1 MGEQGILLGTT
12 QVDCRSRETTGA
24 YTEVFGEVFFEIS
37 DYDQMQPF
45 LFTLASDAD
54 HWMYISSRGGLTC
67 GRKSPDHALFPYY
80 TDDKIHDAAD
90 NTGPYTALRVQRR
103 AQAQEQEQA
112 FFWRPFCDRSP
123 RVYSIERRLLKSP
136 LGNRVVF
143 EERNRSLGLRFA
155 YSWDLSDRFGF
166 VRSSFLWNEGEECR
180 IDILDGLRNI
190 LPAGA
195 DRVGQERSSTLID
208 GYKQAELDPS
218 SGMGIYTLG
227 SIATDR
233 TEPNEALRASTVFQ
247 TGLPEADILLSEQQ
261 ISRFEC
267 GLGLREESAMRG
279 RRGAYLAGSSF
290 RLEQG
295 EQKEWMFIADV
306 EQDVSAVVSTK
317 RFLFLE
323 ADPTA
328 KIRED
333 IDRGV
338 DELKKLVGLADGFQ
352 LTADRRITD
361 RHYSNV
367 LFNIMRGG
375 VFVSGYRIET
385 ADFSQFI
392 TLWNKKVAAA
402 HSEFLKGLPVEI
414 HLRELRHKVDST
426 EDTDLMR
433 LTLEYLPITFSRR
446 HGDPSRPWNKF
457 EIDVRTRE
465 GEPKIAYQGNWRDI
479 FQNWEALAMSY
490 PRYLNGMIAKF
501 VDATTA
507 DGYNPYRISQAG
519 IDWEVFDPDDPWS
532 NIGYWGDHQIAY
544 LSRLLE
550 LSFRYDPEELRK
562 YLTMQIFTFAD
573 IPYRIRSF
581 AEILEN
587 PHSTIIYDT
596 EKEAT
601 ILERVEKIGADGK
614 LLHTGGR
621 LLKASL
627 LEKLLITLLTKLSNL
642 VPGGGIWMNT
652 QRPEWN
658 DANNALAGYGLS
670 VVTAAYLYRFVLF
683 LQKLLYPGEHTLT
696 VTEGSA
702 VFFREIFKI
711 LSAYQP
717 EDPDPQGAGRMDFVR
732 AVGEAGEHYREKVYN
747 GNLAASGEILTFDEI
762 KTFLRR
768 AETVIAA
775 TLRENKRS
783 DNLYNSYNIMT
794 LRKEGILVDTLDE
807 MLEGQV
813 ALLSSGLPAADET
826 MDLLNALKKSSLY
839 RPDQGSYILY
849 PNRQLPS
856 FLEKNTIPEALVTA
870 SPLLQKEADRK
881 DERIIIRD
889 GEGYCHFQSEL
900 RNARILNE
908 RLEKL
913 EFTSEERRELAET
926 YEKVFQHRRF
936 TGRSGTFFKYEG
948 LGSIYWHMVSKL
960 ELAVVENALGLC
972 GRSGKNGQETGPSDE
987 CVKHFRE
994 IKEGVGAHK
1003 TPQKYGAFPT
1013 DPYSHTP
1020 SFAGV
1025 QQPGMTG
1032 QVKED
1037 IIARFL
1043 ELGVTVSGGRVGF
1056 RPVLLDRGEFLK
1068 KTGEFFYFDT
1078 EGNPQKAGV
1087 PAGSLAFSFCNVPVF
1102 YHQGGRESGSL
1113 VYNGKVLAFNP
1124 AEGLPEDIARDLF
1137 DRNGKVER
1145 IDVTIYEI

>member
-1 MGEQGILLGTT
+1 MGERKILFGTT
-12 QVDCRSRETTGA
+12 QVDCRSRETAGS
-24 YTEVFGEVFFEIS
+24 YTEMFGESFFEIS
-37 DYDQMQPF
+37 DYDHMQPF
-45 LFTLASDAD
+45 LFTLASETD

-67 GRKSPDHALFPYY
+67 GRKDPDHALFPYY

-90 NTGPYTALRVQRR
+90 TTGPYTALLVQRPR
-103 AQAQEQEQA
+103 QRQGQGQGQGQGQA

-123 RVYSIERRLLKSP
+123 RVYTIERRLLKSP

-143 EERNRSLGLRFA
+143 EEKNRSLSLRFA
-155 YSWDLSDRFGF
+155 YSWELSSRFGF

-190 LPAGA
+190 LPAGV
-195 DRVGQERSSTLID
+195 DRSAQERSSTLLD
-208 GYKQAELDPS
+208 GYKQAEVDPA

-227 SIATDR
+227 SIVTDR
-233 TEPNEALRASTVFQ
+233 TEPSEALRATTVFQ
-247 TGLPEADILLSEQQ
+247 RGLAEADILLSEQQ
-261 ISRFEC
+261 ISPFKTGKELQ
-267 GLGLREESAMRG
+267 GESAMRG
-279 RRGAYLAGSSF
+279 RRGAYLVHSSF
-290 RLEQG
+290 GLEQG

-306 EQDVSAVVSTK
+306 EQDVSSVVST
-317 RFLFLE
+317 RSFLSLKE
-323 ADPTA
+323 DPA
-328 KIRED
+328 AEIRKD
-333 IDRGV
+333 IHRGAE
-338 DELKKLVGLADGFQ
+338 ELKKLVGSADGFQ
-352 LTADRRITD
+352 LSADRRITD

-367 LFNIMRGG
+367 LFNSMRGG
-375 VFVSGYRIET
+375 VFVSGYRIDT
-385 ADFSQFI
+385 ADFSRFVS
-392 TLWNKKVAAA
+392 LWNRGVAAA
-402 HSEFLKGLPVEI
+402 HAEFLKSLPAEI
-414 HLRELRHKVDST
+414 NLQELRHKVEGTGDA
-426 EDTDLMR
+426 DLVR

-457 EIDVRTRE
+457 AIDVRTSK
-465 GEPKIAYQGNWRDI
+465 GKPKIAYQGNWRDI

-601 ILERVEKIGADGK
+601 ILERVEKIGVDGK

-670 VVTAAYLYRFVLF
+670 VVTTAYLHRFILF
-683 LQKLLYPGEHTLT
+683 FQELIPSGEQKVT
-696 VTEGSA
+696 VTKGVA
-702 VFFREIFKI
+702 VFLRDIFEI
-711 LSAYQP
+711 LSAYQA
-717 EDPDPQGAGRMDFVR
+717 EALDPQGVGRMGFVR
-732 AVGEAGEHYREKVYN
+732 AAGKAGESYRERVYD
-747 GNLAASGEILTFDEI
+747 GTFADSEETLAFDEI
-762 KTFLRR
+762 KAFLCR
-768 AETVIAA
+768 AETIAAA
-775 TLRENKRS
+775 TLRENKRP
-783 DNLYNSYNIMT
+783 DNLFHSYNILA
-794 LRKEGILVDTLDE
+794 LRRGGILVDTLDE

-813 ALLSSGLPAADET
+813 ALLSSGLLTTDET
-826 MDLLNALKKSSLY
+826 TELLNALKKSSLY
-839 RPDQGSYILY
+839 RADQGSFVLY
-849 PNRQLPS
+849 PDRQLPS
-856 FLEKNTIPEALVTA
+856 FLEKNTLPEDLVAA
-870 SPLLQKEADRK
+870 SPLLRKEADR
-881 DERIIIRD
+881 RD
-889 GEGYCHFQSEL
+889 GRLIVRDEEGKCHFHSDL
-900 RNARILNE
+900 RNPRILGE
-908 RLEKL
+908 RLDEL
-913 EFTSEERRELAET
+913 EFTPEERRELAES
-926 YEKVFQHRRF
+926 YEEVFHHRRF

-972 GRSGKNGQETGPSDE
+972 GKSGKKGE
-987 CVKHFRE
+987 CVEHFQE

-1003 TPQKYGAFPT
+1003 TPQEYGAFPT

-1043 ELGVTVSGGRVGF
+1043 ELGVTVSGGKVGF
-1056 RPVLLDRGEFLK
+1056 KPVLLDRGEFLK
-1068 KTGEFFYFDT
+1068 KKGEFFYFDT

>member
-1 MGEQGILLGTT
+1 MGVFMGARGILFGTT
-12 QVDCRSRETTGA
+12 HLDCRSRETTGA
-24 YTEVFGEVFFEIS
+24 YTEEFGESFFEIRN
-37 DYDQMQPF
+37 YDQMQPF

-67 GRKSPDHALFPYY
+67 GRKRPDHALFPYY

-90 NTGPYTALRVQRR
+90 NTGPYTALLVQR
-103 AQAQEQEQA
+103 QGQEQDQV

-155 YSWDLSDRFGF
+155 YSWELSDRFGF
-166 VRSSFLWNEGEECR
+166 VRSSFLWNEGKECR

-195 DRVGQERSSTLID
+195 DRIGQERSSTLLD

-227 SIATDR
+227 SIVTDR
-233 TEPNEALRASTVFQ
+233 TEPSEALRATTVFQ
-247 TGLPEADILLSEQQ
+247 TGLPEADILLSERQ

-267 GLGLREESAMRG
+267 GTGLREESAMRG
-279 RRGAYLAGSSF
+279 RRGAYLARSSF
-290 RLEQG
+290 RLEEG

-306 EQDVSAVVSTK
+306 EQDVSTVVSTK

-323 ADPTA
+323 ADPAA
-328 KIRED
+328 KIRDD
-333 IDRGV
+333 IDRGAG
-338 DELKKLVGLADGFQ
+338 ELKKLVGSADGFQ
-352 LTADRRITD
+352 FTADRRITD

-392 TLWNKKVAAA
+392 SLWNRKVAAA
-402 HSEFLKGLPVEI
+402 HSELLKGLPVEI

-581 AEILEN
+581 TEILEN

-670 VVTAAYLYRFVLF
+670 IVTVAYIHRFVLF
-683 LQKLLYPGEHTLT
+683 LLDFIPPDGRDVSVARGLYD
-696 VTEGSA
+696 
-702 VFFREIFKI
+702 FFRDMSRS
-711 LSAYQP
+711 LSSYDTVLP
-717 EDPDPQGAGRMDFVR
+717 EDSAKNRMDFLR

-972 GRSGKNGQETGPSDE
+972 GRSGKKGE
-987 CVKHFRE
+987 CVEHFQE

-1003 TPQKYGAFPT
+1003 TPQEYGAFPT

-1043 ELGVTVSGGRVGF
+1043 ELGVTVSGGKVGF
-1056 RPVLLDRGEFLK
+1056 KPVLLDRGEFLK
-1068 KTGEFFYFDT
+1068 KKGEFFYFDT

-1124 AEGLPEDIARDLF
+1124 AEGLPEDVGRDLF
-1137 DRNGKVER
+1137 DRNGRVQR
-1145 IDVTIYEI
+1145 IDVTISGIC

>member
-90 NTGPYTALRVQRR
+90 NTGPYTALHVQRQGP
-103 AQAQEQEQA
+103 AS
-112 FFWRPFCDRSP
+112 FWRPFCDRSP
-123 RVYSIERRLLKSP
+123 RVYSIDRRLLKSP

-155 YSWDLSDRFGF
+155 YSWELSDRFGF

-195 DRVGQERSSTLID
+195 DRVGQERSSTLLD
-208 GYKQAELDPS
+208 GYKQAELDLS

-247 TGLPEADILLSEQQ
+247 TGLPEADILLSERQ

-267 GLGLREESAMRG
+267 GTGLREESAMRG
-279 RRGAYLAGSSF
+279 RRGAYLARSSF
-290 RLEQG
+290 RLEEG

-670 VVTAAYLYRFVLF
+670 VVTAAYLHRFVLF
-683 LQKLLYPGEHTLT
+683 LQKLLPSGEHTLT
-696 VTEGSA
+696 VSEGSA

-972 GRSGKNGQETGPSDE
+972 GRSGNNGKETGPSGE
-987 CVKHFRE
+987 CVEHLRE
-994 IKEGVGAHK
+994 IKEGIGAHK
-1003 TPQKYGAFPT
+1003 TPQEYGAFPT

-1020 SFAGV
+1020 SFTGV

-1037 IIARFL
+1037 VIARFL
-1043 ELGVTVSGGRVGF
+1043 ELGVTVREGRVGF
-1056 RPVLLDRGEFLK
+1056 RLALLDQGEFLEEE
-1068 KTGEFFYFDT
+1068 GEFFYFDI
-1078 EGNPQKAGV
+1078 EGNPKYAKV
-1087 PAGSLAFSFCNVPVF
+1087 AAGSLAFSFCNVPVF
-1102 YHQGGRESGSL
+1102 YHQGDREAGSL
-1113 VYNGKVLAFNP
+1113 VYEGDVRSFSP
-1124 AEGLPEDIARDLF
+1124 AEGLPEDVGRDLF
-1137 DRNGKVER
+1137 DRNGRVQR
-1145 IDVTIYEI
+1145 IDVTISGIC

>member
-67 GRKSPDHALFPYY
+67 GRKNPDHALFPYY

-90 NTGPYTALRVQRR
+90 NTGPYTALHVQRQGP
-103 AQAQEQEQA
+103 AS
-112 FFWRPFCDRSP
+112 FWRPFCDRSP
-123 RVYSIERRLLKSP
+123 RVYSIDRRLLKSP

-155 YSWDLSDRFGF
+155 YSWELSDRFGF

-195 DRVGQERSSTLID
+195 DRVGQERSSTLLD
-208 GYKQAELDPS
+208 GYKQAELDLS

-279 RRGAYLAGSSF
+279 RRGAYLARSSF
-290 RLEQG
+290 RLEEG

-658 DANNALAGYGLS
+658 DANNALAGWGLS
-670 VVTAAYLYRFVLF
+670 MVTLYQLERYLAFLTRVLVEDRDGRVELTSSVAAWLDDLGRALAD
-683 LQKLLYPGEHTLT
+683 H
-696 VTEGSA
+696 
-702 VFFREIFKI
+702 
-711 LSAYQP
+711 
-717 EDPDPQGAGRMDFVR
+717 DPQAATDDPAVRRALLEALSTAGAAHRDRVADAVDPTSVEVERDHLAGVLSDALAHVRASVRAGRRDDGLYHAYNLLKVHDETHAEVR
-732 AVGEAGEHYREKVYN
+732 H
-747 GNLAASGEILTFDEI
+747 LPL
-762 KTFLRR
+762 
-768 AETVIAA
+768 
-775 TLRENKRS
+775 
-783 DNLYNSYNIMT
+783 
-794 LRKEGILVDTLDE
+794 

-813 ALLSSGLPAADET
+813 AVLGSTALSGEEVAALAEQ
-826 MDLLNALKKSSLY
+826 LY
-839 RPDQGSYILY
+839 RSPLYRADQDTFVLY
-849 PNRQLPS
+849 PVPDLDPFLDRNRIPDDIAAAHPVFERLAGAGRAGIVERDADGGLH
-856 FLEKNTIPEALVTA
+856 FRADLVNAVALEEAL
-870 SPLLQKEADRK
+870 
-881 DERIIIRD
+881 RD
-889 GEGYCHFQSEL
+889 
-900 RNARILNE
+900 
-908 RLEKL
+908 
-913 EFTSEERRELAET
+913 AE
-926 YEKVFQHRRF
+926 
-936 TGRSGTFFKYEG
+936 
-948 LGSIYWHMVSKL
+948 
-960 ELAVVENALGLC
+960 
-972 GRSGKNGQETGPSDE
+972 
-987 CVKHFRE
+987 
-994 IKEGVGAHK
+994 
-1003 TPQKYGAFPT
+1003 
-1013 DPYSHTP
+1013 
-1020 SFAGV
+1020 
-1025 QQPGMTG
+1025 
-1032 QVKED
+1032 
-1037 IIARFL
+1037 
-1043 ELGVTVSGGRVGF
+1043 
-1056 RPVLLDRGEFLK
+1056 
-1068 KTGEFFYFDT
+1068 
-1078 EGNPQKAGV
+1078 V
-1087 PAGSLAFSFCNVPVF
+1087 PAEDRAAI
-1102 YHQGGRESGSL
+1102 QE
-1113 VYNGKVLAFNP
+1113 VY
-1124 AEGLPEDIARDLF
+1124 EDLF
-1137 DRNGKVER
+1137 H
-1145 IDVTIYEI
+1145 